1 MANETTIKANIE
13 VSGLSEL
20 ERAKTLLESL
30 KTGMSGMGSNSFSGL
45 SEGITKAADSANKLK
60 ETLSS
65 LKDIGGSGAEIGN
78 RMSES
83 INKAVEK
90 AGDLEAK
97 LKAVDEVS
105 GKDRTNN
112 AMAESLSK
120 ARENAAKL
128 TESYRDVAN
137 AQRSMAEMSR
147 KVADTNQESF
157 RNSERGYREQR
168 EAIRATQL
176 AQREQLQSAPR
187 EERKP
192 EGKLKSAVKEAF
204 GMYTLGQLGAN
215 AVMGVADKI
224 HDTITGG
231 WDTIKQQSA
240 ASAQWKTYTDS
251 ARQGVEQSQ
260 RLQQMALAYGQ
271 DYSLTN
277 ESARQIY
284 MGLEGDNKVART
296 NRLTQDVL
304 KAIDAEGMSDFDAE
318 RFTKFGIG
326 NAFDTGKI
334 TQTNLNQMSNYAPQL
349 KDAWVKSLR
358 EAGKKVKDY
367 GDVRNLAH
375 TGKLHS
381 EDLERALNYAGSH
394 EWRDASK
401 NLLSTIPGMLRVL
414 NTGSEQVVGQ
424 FEKSFMTPLGKAME
438 PYAKRMSDWFTS
450 GDGKQ
455 VASQFG
461 KQMSQYTTRGLQI
474 GANAFKGLSQ
484 IQSQLKPF
492 ENSFGNGFAS
502 QIKSFASAIKEGY
515 SELKNIGGNIK
526 NAIPQGLSQRF
537 SNFGQ
542 SLAQGAGKITAFMVS
557 MRGLSKLP
565 AIGGLASKIVQP
577 IMGLTSKIPL
587 IGKTITGIISKIT
600 GIKLQNNSA
609 GSKMMSAANT
619 MQSAADKMN
628 GAANNERDLS
638 NRTNG
643 TAPLSQQLNEGSE
656 DHYLYTTDQYG
667 NTVLRKNFRGN
678 GAFVGEYDPNPYSG
692 SLSRVE
698 RYHNQEPVSTRAT
711 DLMTR
716 GQALLKPAGNAEYSR
731 VNANI
736 SPWQRFKGNMMY
748 SVGDIMQ
755 TEYSA
760 FQGIKNSISERL
772 GGTLIGQGFSR
783 GLGAL
788 QTIGSIGKSAL
799 GAIGER
805 GQVGLNGLFAATDAM
820 NAMATTR
827 TGTLARHRQVG
838 GAIGGGVGA
847 TIGAT
852 LGSLTDEFTGGL
864 GTVAGGMAGNWIGNK
879 VGNWAGGLFG
889 GSTGPSRSQRV
900 AIARQAAINARQRS
914 QFISGYGKA
923 FAGQGASS
931 GRLNSMASAAWELQR
946 MAGKSDSSTIQSQ
959 GMDLQSAIQSGSF
972 KQTKAA
978 QQKVAESL
986 YRDSKANYKNAD
998 EQQSKAYRKA
1008 YNDYMSRSHSLSG
1021 TRFGTSQSQLKKQAR
1036 DYAKE
1041 SSAYKNAT
1049 KARDKASKQLDNA
1062 EKQLSK
1068 TNGYKNRAKASKKA
1082 ASSAGKDRKREAN
1095 DAKNAD
1101 KKISKSAKEAGKG
1114 RVKASKKAAKDA
1126 VKEQKKAS
1134 KEALK
1139 DMKKQQGNLKKAL
1152 KAQSK
1157 GQKKELSAMRKAQS
1171 KAFKGMNKD
1180 AQKSLKRFSKAVRSG
1195 MKRAQKAAKSGIKR
1209 LSKNTKQGLKGM
1221 NKAIKSAMKKARTE
1235 TKRGTKQMAKA
1246 VKSGM
1251 KRASKQAKTAMKSL
1265 SKAVKSGMKR
1275 AQRAVKTGSRGIARS
1290 MKSGLKKAARS
1301 AKTSMKGVAKAVK
1314 SGMRRARSAAR
1325 SGSRGIGRAIK
1336 SGLKSAS
1343 RSARS
1348 AMRGVARAVR
1358 SGMRR
1363 ARSAARSGSRGIGRA
1378 IRSGLRSASRGAR
1391 SAMRGVAT
1399 AVRSG
1404 MRRARSAARSGA
1416 RGIGNAIRSGLRRAS
1431 SGARSAMN
1439 RVASAVRSGMNRARS
1454 AARSGANGIAN
1465 AVRSGLNRMASAAR
1479 SATSR
1484 VASAIR
1490 SGLNQA
1496 KSAATSAANGMANA
1510 IKSGFDKAVSAA
1522 QSATSRIAS
1531 SMSQI
1536 GSAATAAAGKVQ
1548 ALASAINSLHSKTV
1562 TITVNVSKHGK
1573 VAAGTPGAVSA
1584 FTNHLAKG
1592 TPFFRN
1598 GNSSLSAGRGWAS
1611 NGGTKGGMY
1620 LVNDAKGADYVE
1632 AFRLKNGLTG
1642 LFPKKRN
1649 LMVPLPEG
1657 TQVLNA
1663 KDTKRM
1669 FPRLEH
1675 GTRSFDKGSHGRKSQ
1690 GINVHNNFNITV
1702 NSKGGKVNPA
1712 KIAKRVAE
1720 EIGDRM
1726 NQLFAQLEV

>member
-1 MANETTIKANIE
+1 MANETTIRANIE
-13 VSGLSEL
+13 VTGLSDL
-20 ERAKTLLESL
+20 ERAKSLLESL
-30 KTGMSGMGSNSFSGL
+30 KTGMSGLGNSSMSSFSDGL
-45 SEGITKAADSANKLK
+45 TKAAESANKLK
-60 ETLSS
+60 ESLTSIRDVGNSS
-65 LKDIGGSGAEIGN
+65 SDIGNGLAKGITEAADKAESLKAKLKDIDDVA
-78 RMSES
+78 
-83 INKAVEK
+83 
-90 AGDLEAK
+90 
-97 LKAVDEVS
+97 

-112 AMAESLSK
+112 AMSESLNK
-120 ARENAAKL
+120 AREDATKL
-128 TESYRDVAN
+128 TDTYKDVAS
-137 AQRSMAEMSR
+137 AQRSMAETSR
-147 KVADTNQESF
+147 KVGDINRDSF
-157 RNSERGYREQR
+157 RNTQRGYREQQ
-168 EAIRATQL
+168 ESIRATQQ
-176 AQREQLQSAPR
+176 AQREQIQEAPR
-187 EERKP
+187 EEKP
-192 EGKLKSAVKEAF
+192 EGKFKSAVKEAF

-215 AVMGVADKI
+215 AVMSVADKI

-240 ASAQWKTYTDS
+240 ASAQWETYTDS

-284 MGLEGDNKVART
+284 MGLEGSNRVART

-414 NTGSEQVVGQ
+414 NTGSKQVVGQ
-424 FEKSFMTPLGKAME
+424 FEKSFMEPLGKAME

-455 VASQFG
+455 VATNFG
-461 KQMSQYTTRGLQI
+461 RQMSQYTTKGLQI
-474 GANAFKGLSQ
+474 GMRAFKGLAT
-484 IQSQLKPF
+484 IQNQLKPF
-492 ENSFGNGFAS
+492 EGTFAKGFVNE
-502 QIKSFASAIKEGY
+502 IEAIKRTLTDAGNAI
-515 SELKNIGGNIK
+515 KNIFDSIK
-526 NAIPQGLSQRF
+526 NAIPKGIKDRFGDIGKALS
-537 SNFGQ
+537 N
-542 SLAQGAGKITAFMVS
+542 GAGKITAFLMAL
-557 MRGLSKLP
+557 RGLSKVPFFGKNLAQKLVTP
-565 AIGGLASKIVQP
+565 MSGIAKRIPIIGG
-577 IMGLTSKIPL
+577 GLNTAIE
-587 IGKTITGIISKIT
+587 KIT
-600 GIKLQNNSA
+600 GVRGNDA
-609 GSKMMSAANT
+609 AADKMMSAANT
-619 MQSAADKMN
+619 MQSAANTISNTATKKSAKDSLN
-628 GAANNERDLS
+628 GD
-638 NRTNG
+638 NG
-643 TAPLSQQLNEGSE
+643 TGGLEGKAESVAGKSFVDRLAASRFGGGIDKLFLKGAGLAE
-656 DHYLYTTDQYG
+656 KG
-667 NTVLRKNFRGN
+667 GIRGLIGKGMMW
-678 GAFVGEYDPNPYSG
+678 GASHFG
-692 SLSRVE
+692 SLSLKGAGLLDRVAP
-698 RYHNQEPVSTRAT
+698 RLSGLTKFIGKGAPGLNAVLGGIDAVSAIH
-711 DLMTR
+711 
-716 GQALLKPAGNAEYSR
+716 GKKFGSNGWNAG
-731 VNANI
+731 I
-736 SPWQRFKGNMMY
+736 GKGTGEA
-748 SVGDIMQ
+748 V
-755 TEYSA
+755 
-760 FQGIKNSISERL
+760 
-772 GGTLIGQGFSR
+772 GGTLGM
-783 GLGAL
+783 
-788 QTIGSIGKSAL
+788 AL
-799 GAIGER
+799 G
-805 GQVGLNGLFAATDAM
+805 VPLDP
-820 NAMATTR
+820 
-827 TGTLARHRQVG
+827 
-838 GAIGGGVGA
+838 
-847 TIGAT
+847 
-852 LGSLTDEFTGGL
+852 FTGGL
-864 GTVAGGMAGNWIGNK
+864 ASITLGTAGS
-879 VGNWAGGLFG
+879 WAGGKGGSWIGDRWNNIKQQIGKFFANPIRTMENWNRPFKGIEKPIQAAMYNGGSMFKTIPGAGKLGTAMQLMAHPIQGMEKIQSGFGKVQRFFDGLSSKTDSFGKSMGKIPGLSGLGSLVRGIAHPLQSLRSIGNDLKGPFNSIKNFGTGLSKGIKTFG
-889 GSTGPSRSQRV
+889 GDLFKGFQNKLFTGKWG
-900 AIARQAAINARQRS
+900 
-914 QFISGYGKA
+914 SGLFNNLKMPKLHFDNPFKNFKMPHFNLSNPFKGFKMPHLDLKNP
-923 FAGQGASS
+923 FKGWKMPHFRLPHFNLSKFKNPFKGWKIPGMSS
-931 GRLNSMASAAWELQR
+931 LVNGIKKMFHGSDQTNKKTKS
-946 MAGKSDSSTIQSQ
+946 AGKS
-959 GMDLQSAIQSGSF
+959 
-972 KQTKAA
+972 
-978 QQKVAESL
+978 
-986 YRDSKANYKNAD
+986 AD
-998 EQQSKAYRKA
+998 
-1008 YNDYMSRSHSLSG
+1008 
-1021 TRFGTSQSQLKKQAR
+1021 
-1036 DYAKE
+1036 
-1041 SSAYKNAT
+1041 
-1049 KARDKASKQLDNA
+1049 
-1062 EKQLSK
+1062 
-1068 TNGYKNRAKASKKA
+1068 
-1082 ASSAGKDRKREAN
+1082 SAGKKMDSMGKKGTSAWN
-1095 DAKNAD
+1095 KLKDGAKKAGRGI
-1101 KKISKSAKEAGKG
+1101 KGAFSKISKNSG
-1114 RVKASKKAAKDA
+1114 
-1126 VKEQKKAS
+1126 
-1134 KEALK
+1134 
-1139 DMKKQQGNLKKAL
+1139 LKKL
-1152 KAQSK
+1152 GSSIK
-1157 GQKKELSAMRKAQS
+1157 
-1171 KAFKGMNKD
+1171 
-1180 AQKSLKRFSKAVRSG
+1180 SG
-1195 MKRAQKAAKSGIKR
+1195 MKRALNSAKSGVKGIGRAMKSGFKGV
-1209 LSKNTKQGLKGM
+1209 SK
-1221 NKAIKSAMKKARTE
+1221 APKSAMRSLAR
-1235 TKRGTKQMAKA
+1235 A

-1251 KRASKQAKTAMKSL
+1251 KRARTA
-1265 SKAVKSGMKR
+1265 AKSGTKGIGR
-1275 AQRAVKTGSRGIARS
+1275 A
-1290 MKSGLKKAARS
+1290 MKSGLKSASRS
-1301 AKTSMKGVAKAVK
+1301 ARTAMRGIAKAVR

-1348 AMRGVARAVR
+1348 AMRGVARAVK

-1391 SAMRGVAT
+1391 SAMRGIAT

>member
-13 VSGLSEL
+13 VTGLSEL

-30 KTGMSGMGSNSFSGL
+30 KTGMSGMGNNSLSGF

-65 LKDIGGSGAEIGN
+65 IKDVGGSGAEIGTRLAEGIN
-78 RMSES
+78 RATD
-83 INKAVEK
+83 KAT
-90 AGDLEAK
+90 DLEAK
-97 LKAVDEVS
+97 LKAVDEVA

-112 AMAESLSK
+112 AMAESLNK
-120 ARENAAKL
+120 ARENAGKL
-128 TESYRDVAN
+128 TDSYRDVAN

-147 KVADTNQESF
+147 KVADTNDESF
-157 RNSERGYREQR
+157 RNSRRGYEEQR

-176 AQREQLQSAPR
+176 AQREQIQSVPR
-187 EERKP
+187 EEESKP
-192 EGKLKSAVKEAF
+192 ESKLKSAVKEAF

-240 ASAQWKTYTDS
+240 ASAQWQTYTDS

-260 RLQQMALAYGQ
+260 RLQQMSLAYGQ
-271 DYSLTN
+271 DYGLTN

-284 MGLEGDNKVART
+284 MGLEGSNKVART

-349 KDAWVKSLR
+349 KDAWVKSLQ
-358 EAGKKVKDY
+358 EAGKKVKNY

-414 NTGSEQVVGQ
+414 NTGSKQVVGQ

-450 GDGKQ
+450 GNGKQ

-461 KQMSQYTTRGLQI
+461 KQMSQYTAKGLQV

-484 IQSQLKPF
+484 IQSQLKPL
-492 ENSFGNGFAS
+492 ETSFGSGFVS
-502 QIKSFASAIKEGY
+502 QIKSFSSAIKEGY
-515 SELKNIGGNIK
+515 SELKNIGSSMK
-526 NAIPQGLSQRF
+526 NALPQGLSQRF

-587 IGKTITGIISKIT
+587 IGKTVTGIISKIT
-600 GIKLQNNSA
+600 GIRMQNNSV

-628 GAANNERDLS
+628 GAANNERDLA
-638 NRTNG
+638 NNDRING
-643 TAPLSQQLNEGSE
+643 TTPLSQQLSKGSE
-656 DHYLYTTDQYG
+656 DRYLYTTDEHG
-667 NTVLRKNFRGN
+667 NTVLRKNFHGN
-678 GAFVGEYDPNPYSG
+678 GAFVGEYDPNPYSN

-698 RYHNQEPVSTRAT
+698 RYHNTEPVSTKGT
-711 DLMTR
+711 ELMNR
-716 GQALLKPAGNAEYSR
+716 GQALLKPAGDAAYSR
-731 VNANI
+731 VNENI

-760 FQGIKNSISERL
+760 FQGMRNSISERL
-772 GGTLIGQGFSR
+772 GGTMLGQGFTR

-788 QTIGSIGKSAL
+788 QAIGSAGRSAL

-820 NAMATTR
+820 NAMSSTR
-827 TGTLARHRQVG
+827 PGTLNRHRQVG
-838 GAIGGGVGA
+838 GAIGGGVGGA
-847 TIGAT
+847 IGAT
-852 LGSLTDEFTGGL
+852 LGSFTDEFTGGL

-879 VGNWAGGLFG
+879 IGNWAGGMFG
-889 GSTGPSRSQRV
+889 GSTGPGSSRRV
-900 AIARQAAINARQRS
+900 AMARQAAINARQRS
-914 QFISGYGKA
+914 QFVAGYGKA
-923 FAGQGASS
+923 FAGQAASS
-931 GRLNSMASAAWELQR
+931 GQLNSMAGAAWGLQK
-946 MAGKSDSSTIQSQ
+946 MASKSDSSAIQGQ

-972 KQTKAA
+972 RQVKAA
-978 QQKVAESL
+978 QQKVANSL
-986 YRDSKANYKNAD
+986 YRESKANYKNAD
-998 EQQSKAYRKA
+998 EQQSKAYNKAYDDYMNTHHAGLFGSAANKSQLRAQARKA
-1008 YNDYMSRSHSLSG
+1008 AKDSSG
-1021 TRFGTSQSQLKKQAR
+1021 
-1036 DYAKE
+1036 YKE
-1041 SSAYKNAT
+1041 AT
-1049 KARDKASKQLDNA
+1049 KQKEKAD
-1062 EKQLSK
+1062 KQLSEAK
-1068 TNGYKNRAKASKKA
+1068 GYRDRTGASKKA
-1082 ASSAGKDRKREAN
+1082 ASSAAKDRHKEAK
-1095 DAKNAD
+1095 DTKDAD
-1101 KKISKSAKEAGKG
+1101 KKISKSSKEAGKG
-1114 RVKASKKAAKDA
+1114 RAKSAKNAAKAAVKA
-1126 VKEQKKAS
+1126 QKKAS
-1134 KEALK
+1134 REALK

-1171 KAFKGMNKD
+1171 KAFKNMNKD

-1290 MKSGLKKAARS
+1290 MKSGLKKATRS
-1301 AKTSMKGVAKAVK
+1301 AKTSMKGISKAVK

-1325 SGSRGIGRAIK
+1325 SGSRGIGRAIR

-1343 RSARS
+1343 RRARS

-1363 ARSAARSGSRGIGRA
+1363 ARSAARSGARGIGRA

-1391 SAMRGVAT
+1391 SAMRGVAR

-1439 RVASAVRSGMNRARS
+1439 RVATAVRSGMNRARS

-1496 KSAATSAANGMANA
+1496 KSAATSAANGIANA
-1510 IKSGFDKAVSAA
+1510 IKSGLDRAVSAA

-1531 SMSQI
+1531 TMSQI

-1562 TITVNVSKHGK
+1562 TITVNVSRHGK

-1611 NGGTKGGMY
+1611 NGGAKGGMY

-1675 GTRSFDKGSHGRKSQ
+1675 GTRKFNKGSHGKKSQ